1 MRELLRNTRC
11 QRAARPK
18 LLAAMAIAENVFT
31 AKESARHR
39 RALTV
44 RWMLQDIVEGKK
56 IEFQK

>member
-1 MRELLRNTRC
+1 
-11 QRAARPK
+11 
-18 LLAAMAIAENVFT
+18 MAIAENVFT

-44 RWMLQDIVEGKK
+44 RWMLQDIVEAKK